1 LVALSRRRLNK
12 KKARRRVIL
21 LLLLLLAIFNF
32 DKILQLIYPIPY
44 QETITFYG
52 EFYNVDPLLIAAVIK
67 TESNFNSKA
76 VSERGAMGLMQIM
89 PDTGA
94 WVAGQMGE
102 ANYDHDILFVP
113 ETNIKFGTWYIADLA
128 KEFGDNTVLIL
139 AAYNGGRGNVAEW
152 LADNKL
158 TTQASDISRI
168 PFPET
173 RNYVGKVLFYYKLYN
188 RLYSQVRHNHA
199 NAGLYHSGNR
209 ISSPDKYR
217 CHLNIPQSAVLLTTN
232 WRPSC

>member
-52 EFYNVDPLLIAAVIK
+52 ELYNVDPLLIAAVIK

-152 LADNKL
+152 LADNTKGYYTGVEFL
-158 TTQASDISRI
+158 DIN
-168 PFPET
+168 
-173 RNYVGKVLFYYKLYN
+173 RNKQDLIVRFIFARMTSQSLAGRRTKGVPGSGKKGK
-188 RLYSQVRHNHA
+188 A
-199 NAGLYHSGNR
+199 
-209 ISSPDKYR
+209 
-217 CHLNIPQSAVLLTTN
+217 
-232 WRPSC
+232 